1 VKSKNNMS
9 QISLFTPAIDHKERA
24 LAAMRHL
31 ALEEALKALRASK
44 QIDPSL
50 ADLDMLIQAAEFLHH
65 LGVNPK
71 TRVPGLASAWQHLTE
86 ARSTMSRAQH
96 SVLESLICQHVLEL
110 LPPDY
115 CDYAAP
121 ESRTLHIGYCYLV
134 LSHPEAAHKK
144 LLDYL
149 TSRPSDFH
157 PALWGYFGD
166 ACHLLKRHDESNS
179 GYVRALFMDP
189 QRVDIAMLKS
199 PELRQIYEDLASR
212 RGDEVARALLP
223 IESWLRGVLHIPRN
237 NTYLAKFIQQQRFD
251 HSSELL
257 LYPAQRYHQFA
268 LCLYIDQ
275 SGLHGDIDF
284 DARTEMQRLDAELFR
299 RYLHNLDGVPNPVKD
314 FRKK

>member
-1 VKSKNNMS
+1 
-9 QISLFTPAIDHKERA
+9 
-24 LAAMRHL
+24 
-31 ALEEALKALRASK
+31 
-44 QIDPSL
+44 
-50 ADLDMLIQAAEFLHH
+50 
-65 LGVNPK
+65 
-71 TRVPGLASAWQHLTE
+71 
-86 ARSTMSRAQH
+86 
-96 SVLESLICQHVLEL
+96 
-110 LPPDY
+110 
-115 CDYAAP
+115 
-121 ESRTLHIGYCYLV
+121 
-134 LSHPEAAHKK
+134 
-144 LLDYL
+144 
-149 TSRPSDFH
+149 
-157 PALWGYFGD
+157 LWGYFGD

-223 IESWLRGVLHIPRN
+223 IESWLRGVLSIPRN

-268 LCLYIDQ
+268 LCLYIDR

-284 DARTEMQRLDAELFR
+284 DARIEMQRLDAELFR